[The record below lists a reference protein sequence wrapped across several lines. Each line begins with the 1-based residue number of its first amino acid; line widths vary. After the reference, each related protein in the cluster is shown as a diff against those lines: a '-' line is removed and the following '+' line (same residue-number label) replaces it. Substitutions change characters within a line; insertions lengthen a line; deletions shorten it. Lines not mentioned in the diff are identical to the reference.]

1 MTSHRIIEVVP
12 SDPNWWFAYQ
22 IESSRLAEVLG
33 DVLVLAHHIG
43 STAVPALAAKP
54 VIDILL
60 EVTDLAALD
69 AKEIAM
75 QQLGYTPRGELGIAG
90 RRFYLRGL
98 VQRTHHVHA
107 FVQGSPD
114 VLRHLA
120 FRDYLVAHPSVALQ
134 YAQLK
139 QQCAAACDNDNDK
152 YCEGKQAFV
161 VEHERKAV
169 AWYVGNQSDAV

>member
-1 MTSHRIIEVVP
+1 MTAQRIIEVVP
-12 SDPNWWFAYQ
+12 ADPAWLSAYQ
-22 IESSRLAEVLG
+22 VEAQRLADVLGEVLIR
-33 DVLVLAHHIG
+33 AHHIG
-43 STAVPALAAKP
+43 STAVPRLAAKP

-60 EVTDLAALD
+60 EVTDIDALD
-69 AKEIAM
+69 REDSAM
-75 QQLGYTPRGELGIAG
+75 QQLGYTPCGELGIAG

-107 FVQGSPD
+107 FVGDSPG

-120 FRDYLVAHPSVALQ
+120 FRDYLIAHADVAQQ

-139 QQCAAACDNDNDK
+139 QRCAAECNNDNEK
-152 YCEGKQAFV
+152 YCDGKHAFV

-169 AWYVGNQSDAV
+169 AWYADKGRDFV